1 VTTPILPDHDD
12 PSTIADTFN
21 DAFLDKPIKLREALT
36 QSLDLSDTLC
46 SQDQPVFPISQ
57 LTEFLPISR
66 AQVNYM
72 L

>member
-1 VTTPILPDHDD
+1 
-12 PSTIADTFN
+12 
-21 DAFLDKPIKLREALT
+21 
-36 QSLDLSDTLC
+36 LC
-46 SQDQPVFPISQ
+46 SQDQPEFPISQ